1 MVTILIVYRVYQP
14 CRHTE
19 AIHQQPNQLPVM
31 GYHASDSI
39 NISVLFSRD
48 DAEKVTG
55 EPMYPTGGSTQL
67 EGGALNYR
75 YAYTAHSKINETE
88 RRSALYFLLRHYGHP
103 GSAEV
108 KYHATKSANEGLG
121 IETLDGLGDEAYFH
135 TDSENFYFIMVRKG
149 NKLFNLKV
157 NKITASTSL
166 EEFHALAKKIASG
179 I

>member
-1 MVTILIVYRVYQP
+1 
-14 CRHTE
+14 
-19 AIHQQPNQLPVM
+19 M

-55 EPMYPTGGSTQL
+55 EPMYSTGGSTQL
-67 EGGALNYR
+67 EHGVLNYR
-75 YAYTAHSKINETE
+75 YAYSAHSNVDGTE
-88 RRSALYFLLRHYGHP
+88 RPSAIYFLLGHYGHP
-103 GSAEV
+103 GLAEV

-121 IETLDGLGDEAYFH
+121 IETLDSLGDEAYFH
-135 TDSENFYFIMVRKG
+135 TDSRNFYFIMVRKG
-149 NKLFNLKV
+149 DKLFNLKV

-166 EEFHALAKKIASG
+166 GEFHALARKIASG